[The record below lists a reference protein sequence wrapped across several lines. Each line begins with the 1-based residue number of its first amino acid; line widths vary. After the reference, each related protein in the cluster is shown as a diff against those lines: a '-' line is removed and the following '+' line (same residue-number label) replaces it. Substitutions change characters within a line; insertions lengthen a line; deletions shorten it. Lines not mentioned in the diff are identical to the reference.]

1 MATFS
6 DGGDVA
12 HVSSMA
18 GHISSF
24 SSSGDMRELLQN
36 LLDSKEKQLQQAGT
50 LGQQLLTQRMELEER
65 IRQLQDLDLDGEDA
79 DDIRDKYRE
88 LADTIKAWDAE
99 NEQLSSAF
107 GLKVCPP
114 FHRKNMLECLSAAH
128 QWLVDFSPGRTL
140 EGRGR
145 TDHGKVKGLCH

>member
-12 HVSSMA
+12 HLASMA
-18 GHISSF
+18 GHPSSF

-65 IRQLQDLDLDGEDA
+65 IRQLQELDLDGGDG
-79 DDIRDKYRE
+79 DDVREKYRE

-107 GLKVCPP
+107 GLEVRLSSSQKT
-114 FHRKNMLECLSAAH
+114 MLEFNFIAY
-128 QWLVDFSPGRTL
+128 QWSVYVSPG
-140 EGRGR
+140 
-145 TDHGKVKGLCH
+145 